1 MDNLV
6 LTAGIHTTHL
16 VQSSHARK
24 YLAAVF
30 PYAHLLRATLKAGTV
45 EWWNGG
51 KWPQILK
58 HGTAE
63 NDPKS

>member
-16 VQSSHARK
+16 VQSSHARR
-24 YLAAVF
+24 YLAAVI

-45 EWWNGG
+45 DGG

>member
-6 LTAGIHTTHL
+6 LTAGIHTTHI
-16 VQSSHARK
+16 VQSSHARR

-45 EWWNGG
+45 EWRKMAPNPKTWNGG
-51 KWPQILK
+51 K
-58 HGTAE
+58 
-63 NDPKS
+63 